1 MALPDPVPSGRRHP
15 KLHPDVRAIY
25 DANPPPPE
33 WSTLS
38 PAEIRALPVFLA
50 AAPEAVAGVV
60 QRSIP
65 GPGGWIALRI
75 YRPEGAGPHPA
86 MLYLH
91 GGGMVFGGLD
101 MTDRFCRAITNSGRC
116 VVVSVDYRLAPETKY
131 PGPLEDVYEAL
142 QWLSGSAVEL
152 TVDPRR
158 IGVGGFSA
166 GGNLAAAVALLSR
179 DRAGPAIAFQ
189 LLVMPTLDPGC
200 DSSSM
205 REFAA
210 GPVLTQADIRWFWGH
225 YLRRPEDATDP
236 YVSPLAADDLR
247 GLPPAFIVTAGCD
260 PLYAE
265 GEAYAERL
273 TAAGVEVTA
282 RRYDGMP
289 HGFLGFVTLD
299 AAKRAMTDIGEAIR
313 AHL

>member
-1 MALPDPVPSGRRHP
+1 M
-15 KLHPDVRAIY
+15 RAIY

-38 PAEIRALPVFLA
+38 PAEIRALPIFLP
-50 AAPEAVAGVV
+50 AAPEAVSGVV

-75 YRPEGAGPHPA
+75 YRPEGPGPHPA
-86 MLYLH
+86 MLYMH

-116 VVVSVDYRLAPETKY
+116 IVMSVDYRLAPETKF
-131 PGPLEDVYEAL
+131 PGALEDVYAAL
-142 QWLSGSAVEL
+142 RWVKASAAAL

-179 DRAGPAIAFQ
+179 DRAGPAVAFQ
-189 LLVMPTLDPGC
+189 LLVMPMLDPGC

-205 REFAA
+205 REFAE
-210 GPVLTQADIRWFWGH
+210 GPFATQADTRWFWGH

-236 YVSPLAADDLR
+236 YVAPLAADDLR

-260 PLYAE
+260 PFCAE

-273 TAAGVEVTA
+273 RAAGVEAVA
-282 RRYDGMP
+282 RRYEGMP
-289 HGFLGFVTLD
+289 HNFLGFPSLD
-299 AAKRAMTDIGEAIR
+299 DAKQAMADIGDAIR